1 MIGKVL
7 FTKKNT
13 KGIWGVIKA
22 EDGATHYFDTSCIIK
37 GNRLKTDA
45 IVEFDVIPSRPGKTQ
60 AINVKLVVNEKQYPQ
75 LESDKLEKLLH
86 ILNETF
92 SSKAFVDFPC
102 LPALFRGASIE
113 YREYA
118 GSLNA
123 FIEKYLL
130 QYCVKR
136 EFTIEGKT
144 YPTVLIKINQDQSD
158 KNQDSDVVDSET
170 ICESIE
176 ENNENLP
183 ADLLDVKRMYDEGDF
198 VGILRSEL
206 LRKSTPFTLGYAGI
220 ELVLKS
226 LAVYLDMNPEQFT
239 LNDFHKLL
247 IKSHTTLEI
256 RQFKDDQRIIG
267 LGAQSAY
274 ITVNDSEFSAIFSNV
289 YNGKMNLNNNWNGII
304 ERFWEAKNTL
314 AIYLTA
320 LWIIIT
326 RKEKRIDVYV
336 DEAFKDG
343 KLDSLP
349 LILEVY
355 SDFILSG
362 DEGVSLRLQKK
373 IIGHC
378 FDCNDIHSLV
388 ESYRYFD
395 KTIIPELSEVIEYVK
410 DGRSVSSELLISW
423 FHSNIG
429 EMIAEKIT
437 NYYWYNNSRNG
448 IDSTLIRT
456 LSTILWE
463 YPVKYYTAIV
473 YNQSCPLFGVEQKKQ
488 LLVDNFELICKEVQE
503 YRKAF
508 VLASF
513 VYYTY
518 IKQLEMNTYDYIWN
532 DVREQMKN
540 QVLNQ
545 LSDDILSSR
554 IISIFKFDVETMQG
568 LEMFYCEKYVSKQIS
583 TISNENSLDD
593 YIDTCE
599 NNNLS
604 FITQW
609 IIKHESDILFED
621 KEIQFRSLLSSKRY
635 LDALLFAKNES
646 SISNR
651 KKNEFIKE
659 AINKYFEEYLLN
671 ESALKTFEKI
681 VPSNIAVQLLLQNLT
696 FTDSSSIMSLI
707 IIYAYRDEWIKSLY
721 LFAPFKKIHRDSHM
735 SFISDYI
742 SLLGSKNIKDNQFDS
757 HFDVI
762 KAGLKVYDYNEFD
775 AFIEWARSINI
786 PSGSRNYS
794 PKPKVFDTVFQAIIK
809 GADYKKQWRQL
820 VEIALRTDN
829 KEALDTL
836 RYTIIASY
844 IGRYGLGSFDM
855 IISEL
860 SKKGINS
867 KKYPDFYISIWKG
880 ILSGEYSANF
890 IRITRPLINT
900 APLTFW
906 NVFYDVVACKNHVF
920 KLVGFE
926 FNKFAVPDHQ
936 VQAFYEELLKRY
948 SYTREPVFIKIALC
962 ILSDSPETVVPMFEQ
977 FVPFCGSNHNK
988 TQLLSTIIKLISQNK
1003 YINELKV
1010 LLSADCWR
1018 CDDNEAKLI
1027 KALYALCTNDSCFFF
1042 EDDMDFTDEELQN
1055 IFQDYLMFVKNY
1067 PDIRITSALLERIQ
1081 ACSKSYQYKLIEAII
1096 CLRIEKKRNKSLNKL
1111 VYDTPQM
1118 VSGAFSER
1126 EVKYYLDFM
1135 KTLHQ
1140 KQLKSGSE
1148 DIVYIRNRYYRL
1160 LAAEILL
1167 SSDRT
1172 SYSDDNIIALMQ
1184 RNKHFN
1190 AVFPEYK
1197 EFKNVILELFTLSSI
1212 TESQL
1217 NLFIIGLISNNW
1229 EQFIAELSSFDS
1241 NSLQLI
1247 SRIES
1252 YTNYRD
1258 LNIYL
1263 LRSYIYDADPV
1274 DLSKMPFIEKC
1285 SPKIY
1290 AVINEISSIFQT
1302 DKNEYGQC
1310 KEILIGICH
1319 LEDVNNAKAAYFN
1332 LLDFLQNKKAVL
1344 NRHWSMFMAALQAT
1358 SYIKTIIDI
1367 LAEEVRQNRVSIEL
1381 LSLWQPVFVSFEETS
1396 IYFYLMSVRYAM
1408 SKRSNEA
1415 KESFAMIS
1423 YAEKIPE
1430 AWNGERADLQAYLT
1444 GYTSYFSPSTGK
1456 SIASFSAEKDATD
1469 ISFTQL
1475 GLSRKNEDMVAIEQA
1490 IEAYRGLLQSG
1501 VEDVQ
1506 RYVYYTQLFSYI
1518 KTPDDLYDIYRSIKV
1533 RAQDKGRGR
1542 LTYNELAIEY
1552 GSLIIAYEEQ
1562 LSSDHKLDILIEMF
1576 NIYSFLNEINKEKQS
1591 VISRLV
1597 FAEQA
1602 VLETPGIHFEKWIEK
1617 YDKIR
1622 AIISHSF
1629 ICMESEDVQHL
1640 LSPIIEC
1647 TGIVSSVNSEMKLLA
1662 ALEHWR
1668 NERNDSSS
1676 SSNFE
1681 NAFIRAVD
1689 MKIESLKNGV
1699 NLSIEINNQ
1708 VLEDDTIFYQII
1720 NTSPEYN
1727 VAVLLSN
1734 SKTDAAHL
1742 RVEIGVNG
1750 SPNEIFD
1757 NVQFSSELVLRPNDS
1772 CGQYYK
1778 LPAKVI
1784 EQLNEGDTVTVIISV
1799 VYNNRVICNNCGNQE
1814 LFRYESLERTLLSS
1828 SINNNI
1834 HYGTAIPAFS
1844 RSIIGFGREKEKSL
1858 LRGLLEDNLAI
1869 IYGPSRVGKSSL
1881 LNYLANEYF
1890 DDYCKNSNRT
1900 SIVRIRIADEQY
1912 SKNDYDN
1919 NILCDGEALHFESAT
1934 QIMQYL
1940 FCAPLQVAFSDV
1952 APIKRTGMCKTA
1964 ISTYS
1969 ESMRSEIMDV
1979 LQQKG
1984 SVIEKYHSITRILD
1998 NYNTEIWLLFDE
2010 FQMIVKKWIGDAN
2023 ELAELCSYIHYIQ
2036 NGGNIKIVFC
2046 GSDELVRIFECVHDD
2061 NWSEFKI
2068 KTEETWVFVGQL
2080 SESDF
2085 ASMMNDRSIW
2095 KALPDGMPWNQ
2106 SLDPNEWISPV
2117 LHSLY
2122 CYTGGN
2128 AICGKIFGEELLQKV
2143 KRGEFSHR
2151 SNFYP
2156 ADITKIAYELLN
2168 ADASK
2173 LKSLLIAHT
2182 IKNLENELPYLIF
2195 IASELSKD
2203 INKSDVSLR
2212 RILEF
2217 FSHKDNEEIE
2227 TAIKVLI
2234 ARGIIKTAIKNNRFT
2249 FTTLFYYDFFKVLAP
2264 ESVIQKLNGSESTD
2278 TAPVDSKTWQEQ
2290 VIEILKSQPR
2300 LKRGEIVDIFDELGD
2315 EGLSRGIG
2323 DALGQGQTVNIEK
2336 NNGPVSGSQTI
2347 IQINAQTINTA
2358 FNTLLDASATSKEL
2372 LEAFGSLPTI
2382 NAYISDSQKQLVSE
2396 KRTTLLAD
2404 YEAYDACFSET
2415 GQCIDIEH
2423 LHEIEGRIMET
2434 EGELEEICA
2443 PAEKKMIS
2451 DSMSAVIASDTFMDV
2466 SEKRWVKLL
2475 KITESEVAKLRELP
2489 AEISTLMSFAIV
2501 LHNVFDEIYTGINKQ
2516 SPSVNNAGI
2525 VPDKMDFCP
2534 VAIMYCKIVEYILK
2548 KKHTPLYIRGL
2559 GDKTLKLNGNAVFA
2573 DLGSPDSFNDNHKEL
2588 SIGSYVSHIVY
2599 LPKEKLSL
2607 DAPIVKPDNTDFQF
2621 GLMKFKNSKVNF
2633 EDNIRRLINDSDTE
2647 DEKIGP
2653 WKVHARALKIISEI
2667 RNKSAHE
2674 AAPITKDV
2682 FDWLIEVL
2690 FKKGELLRILDL
2702 SK

>member
-13 KGIWGVIKA
+13 KGIWGVIKS
-22 EDGATHYFDTSCIIK
+22 EDGTTHYFDTSCIIK
-37 GNRLKTDA
+37 GNYLKTDA
-45 IVEFDVIPSRPGKTQ
+45 VVEFDVIPSRPGKTQ
-60 AINVKLVVNEKQYPQ
+60 AINIKLVVNEKQYPQ
-75 LESDKLEKLLH
+75 LESNKLEKLLH

-92 SSKAFVDFPC
+92 SYKAFVDFPC
-102 LPALFRGASIE
+102 LPALFRRASIE

-118 GSLNA
+118 ESLNT

-136 EFTIEGKT
+136 EYTIEGKT
-144 YPTVLIKINQDQSD
+144 YPTVLIKINHDQSD
-158 KNQDSDVVDSET
+158 KKQDSDIVDSET
-170 ICESIE
+170 TCESLE

-274 ITVNDSEFSAIFSNV
+274 ITMNDSEFSAIFSNV
-289 YNGKMNLNNNWNGII
+289 YNGKRNFNNNWNGII
-304 ERFWEAKNTL
+304 ERFWEAKNIL

-326 RKEKRIDVYV
+326 RKENKIDVYV
-336 DEAFKDG
+336 DEAFKDR
-343 KLDSLP
+343 KLDSLS
-349 LILEVY
+349 LILKVY
-355 SDFILSG
+355 SDFILNG

-395 KTIIPELSEVIEYVK
+395 KTIIPVLSEVIEFIK

-429 EMIAEKIT
+429 EMISEKIT

-456 LSTILWE
+456 LSTVLWE
-463 YPVKYYTAIV
+463 YPVQYYTAIV
-473 YNQSCPLFGVEQKKQ
+473 YNQSCPLFDVEQKKQ
-488 LLVDNFELICKEVQE
+488 LLVDNFELICKEVQD
-503 YRKAF
+503 YKKAF

-518 IKQLEMNTYDYIWN
+518 IKPLEMNTYEYIWN

-554 IISIFKFDVETMQG
+554 IISIFKFDVDTMQE
-568 LEMFYCEKYVSKQIS
+568 LELFYCEKHVAKQIS
-583 TISNENSLDD
+583 TINDENSLDD
-593 YIDTCE
+593 YIETCE

-609 IIKHESDILFED
+609 IIKHRCDVSFDD
-621 KEIQFRSLLSSKRY
+621 KEKQFHSLLASKQY
-635 LDALLFAKNES
+635 LDALLFAQKES
-646 SISNR
+646 SMSNS
-651 KKNEFIKE
+651 KKIEFIKE
-659 AINKYFEEYLLN
+659 AINKYFEEHLLD
-671 ESALKTFEKI
+671 ESAFRTFEEV
-681 VPSNIAVQLLLQNLT
+681 VPSNIAVQLLLQHTT
-696 FTDSSSIMSLI
+696 FADSYTIMSLI
-707 IIYAYRDEWIKSLY
+707 IIYAYRNEWIKSLY
-721 LFAPFKKIHRDSHM
+721 LFAPFKKMHRAHM
-735 SFISDYI
+735 RFISDYI
-742 SLLGSKNIKDNQFDS
+742 SLLGSKNIKHNQFDS

-762 KAGLKVYDYNEFD
+762 KAGLKVYDSNEFD

-829 KEALDTL
+829 KEAFDTL
-836 RYTIIASY
+836 RYSIITSY
-844 IGRYGLGSFDM
+844 IGRYGLDSFDT
-855 IISEL
+855 IISDL
-860 SKKGINS
+860 SKRVSIK

-880 ILSGEYSANF
+880 ILSGKYSANF
-890 IRITRPLINT
+890 IRITRPLINS

-906 NVFYDVVACKNHVF
+906 NVFYDVAACKNHVF
-920 KLVGFE
+920 TLVGFE
-926 FNKFAVPDHQ
+926 FSKFVVTDHQ

-962 ILSDSPETVVPMFEQ
+962 LLSDSSETVVPMFEQ
-977 FVPFCGSNHNK
+977 FVSFCGSNHNK
-988 TQLLSTIIKLISQNK
+988 SQLLSTIIRLISQNK
-1003 YINELKV
+1003 YINELKL

-1027 KALYALCTNDSCFFF
+1027 KALYALCTNDTSFFF
-1042 EDDMDFTDEELQN
+1042 GDDMDFTDEESQD
-1055 IFQDYLMFVKNY
+1055 IFQDYLMCVKNY
-1067 PDIRITSALLERIQ
+1067 PEIRITSALLDRIQ

-1096 CLRIEKKRNKSLNKL
+1096 CLRTGKMQEASLHKL

-1118 VSGAFSER
+1118 VSGEFSER

-1135 KTLHQ
+1135 KALHQ

-1167 SSDRT
+1167 SSDRS

-1197 EFKNVILELFTLSSI
+1197 EFKNAMLELFTLSSI

-1217 NLFIIGLISNNW
+1217 SLFIIGLISNNW

-1241 NSLQLI
+1241 NSLRLI

-1263 LRSYIYDADPV
+1263 LKSYIYDGDPV
-1274 DLSKMPFIEKC
+1274 DLSKVPFIEKC
-1285 SPKIY
+1285 SPKISS
-1290 AVINEISSIFQT
+1290 VINDIHSIFQT
-1302 DKNEYGQC
+1302 DKIEYDQC
-1310 KEILIGICH
+1310 KKILIGICH
-1319 LEDVNNAKAAYFN
+1319 LADVNRAKAAYSN
-1332 LLDFLQNKKAVL
+1332 LLVFLQTKKAVL
-1344 NRHWSMFMAALQAT
+1344 NRHWSMFMTALQAT
-1358 SYIKTIIDI
+1358 SYIKTIINI

-1408 SKRSNEA
+1408 SKRTNEA

-1430 AWNGERADLQAYLT
+1430 EWNGERADLQAYLT

-1475 GLSRKNEDMVAIEQA
+1475 VLSRKKEDMVAIEQA
-1490 IEAYRGLLQSG
+1490 IGAYRGLLQSG

-1518 KTPDDLYDIYRSIKV
+1518 KTPDDLYDIYRSIEV

-1562 LSSDHKLDILIEMF
+1562 LSSDNKLDILIEMF

-1617 YDKIR
+1617 IDKIR

-1629 ICMESEDVQHL
+1629 ICMESENVQHL

-1647 TGIVSSVNSEMKLLA
+1647 AGIVSSVNSEMKLLA

-1750 SPNEIFD
+1750 FPNEIFD

-1778 LPAKVI
+1778 LPTKVI

-1858 LRGLLEDNLAI
+1858 LRVLLEDNLAI

-1890 DDYCKNSNRT
+1890 DDYCKNSDRT

-1919 NILCDGEALHFESAT
+1919 NILCDGESLHFESAT

-1964 ISTYS
+1964 ISAYS
-1969 ESMRSEIMDV
+1969 ESMSSEIMDV

-2095 KALPDGMPWNQ
+2095 KSLPDGMPWNQ

-2182 IKNLENELPYLIF
+2182 TKNLENELPYLIF
-2195 IASELSKD
+2195 IASELSND
-2203 INKSDVSLR
+2203 TNKSDVSLR

-2234 ARGIIKTAIKNNRFT
+2234 ARGIIKTATKNNRFA

-2264 ESVIQKLNGSESTD
+2264 ESVIQKLNGSESAD
-2278 TAPVDSKTWQEQ
+2278 TAPIDSKTWQEQ
-2290 VIEILKSQPR
+2290 VIEILKSQPSV
-2300 LKRGEIVDIFDELGD
+2300 KRGDFVNIIDELGD
-2315 EGLSRGIG
+2315 ESLSRGIG
-2323 DALGQGQTVNIEK
+2323 DALGQGQTVNIGK
-2336 NNGPVSGSQTI
+2336 NNGPVSGPQI
-2347 IQINAQTINTA
+2347 IQINVQNIT
-2358 FNTLLDASATSKEL
+2358 NTLNGILTAN
-2372 LEAFGSLPTI
+2372 G
-2382 NAYISDSQKQLVSE
+2382 DSQKILTGLQDLPRLSAY
-2396 KRTTLLAD
+2396 LPAIDAD
-2404 YEAYDACFSET
+2404 
-2415 GQCIDIEH
+2415 GQS
-2423 LHEIEGRIMET
+2423 
-2434 EGELEEICA
+2434 
-2443 PAEKKMIS
+2443 IS
-2451 DSMSAVIASDTFMDV
+2451 DTRLSYAIDSYANDMEESLQTAVDET
-2466 SEKRWVKLL
+2466 K
-2475 KITESEVAKLRELP
+2475 TELP
-2489 AEISTLMSFAIV
+2489 AVWDILKISEEEY
-2501 LHNVFDEIYTGINKQ
+2501 NVFHQKYNIPACFIDSLRLAAQLEEMFMNGSVGGSLSTIDY
-2516 SPSVNNAGI
+2516 SPVS
-2525 VPDKMDFCP
+2525 
-2534 VAIMYCKIVEYILK
+2534 IMYCKLIESMLKEY
-2548 KKHTPLYIRGL
+2548 HTEAYSQALAGIETDLRKNAHQKYTWGAIRNL
-2559 GDKTLKLNGNAVFA
+2559 PQQQKQKLTIGSFAFPINVSRYNTQSDTTSNISDLANGSYGNASDWRTHAAFIA
-2573 DLGSPDSFNDNHKEL
+2573 NIRDIRNPSAHGNMGHQITLAQLQQLTKEL
-2588 SIGSYVSHIVY
+2588 FDDKGF
-2599 LPKEKLSL
+2599 L
-2607 DAPIVKPDNTDFQF
+2607 
-2621 GLMKFKNSKVNF
+2621 
-2633 EDNIRRLINDSDTE
+2633 RLIE
-2647 DEKIGP
+2647 LVK
-2653 WKVHARALKIISEI
+2653 K
-2667 RNKSAHE
+2667 
-2674 AAPITKDV
+2674 PIA
-2682 FDWLIEVL
+2682 
-2690 FKKGELLRILDL
+2690 
-2702 SK
+2702 

>member
-13 KGIWGVIKA
+13 KGIWGVIKS
-22 EDGATHYFDTSCIIK
+22 EDGTTHYFDTSCIIK
-37 GNRLKTDA
+37 GNYLKTDA
-45 IVEFDVIPSRPGKTQ
+45 VVEFDVIPSRPGKTQ

-75 LESDKLEKLLH
+75 LESNKLEKLLH

-118 GSLNA
+118 GSLNT

-136 EFTIEGKT
+136 EYTIEGKT

-158 KNQDSDVVDSET
+158 KKQDSDVVDSET
-170 ICESIE
+170 TCESFE
-176 ENNENLP
+176 ENNGNLP

-274 ITVNDSEFSAIFSNV
+274 ITMNDSEFSAIFSNV
-289 YNGKMNLNNNWNGII
+289 YNGKRNLNNNWNGII

-326 RKEKRIDVYV
+326 RKENKIDVYV
-336 DEAFKDG
+336 DEAFKDR
-343 KLDSLP
+343 KLDSLS
-349 LILEVY
+349 LILKVY
-355 SDFILSG
+355 SDFILNG

-395 KTIIPELSEVIEYVK
+395 KTIIPVLSEVIEYIK

-429 EMIAEKIT
+429 EMISEKIT

-456 LSTILWE
+456 LSTVLWE
-463 YPVKYYTAIV
+463 YPVQYYTAIV
-473 YNQSCPLFGVEQKKQ
+473 YNKSCPLFGVEQKKQ
-488 LLVDNFELICKEVQE
+488 LLVDNFELICKEVQD

-518 IKQLEMNTYDYIWN
+518 IKPLEMNTYEYIWN

-554 IISIFKFDVETMQG
+554 IISIFKFDVDTMQE
-568 LEMFYCEKYVSKQIS
+568 LELFYCEKYVAKQIS
-583 TISNENSLDD
+583 TINDENSLDD
-593 YIDTCE
+593 YIETCE

-609 IIKHESDILFED
+609 IIKHRCDISFDD
-621 KEIQFRSLLSSKRY
+621 KEKQFHSLLASKQY
-635 LDALLFAKNES
+635 LDALLFAQKES
-646 SISNR
+646 SMSNS
-651 KKNEFIKE
+651 KKIEFIKE
-659 AINKYFEEYLLN
+659 AINKYFEEHLLD
-671 ESALKTFEKI
+671 ESAFRTFEEV
-681 VPSNIAVQLLLQNLT
+681 VPSNIAVQLLLQHLA
-696 FTDSSSIMSLI
+696 FADSSTIMSLI
-707 IIYAYRDEWIKSLY
+707 IIYAYRNEWIKSLY
-721 LFAPFKKIHRDSHM
+721 LFAPFKKMHRAHM
-735 SFISDYI
+735 RFISDYI
-742 SLLGSKNIKDNQFDS
+742 SLLGSKNIKHNQFDS

-762 KAGLKVYDYNEFD
+762 KAGLKVYDSNEFD

-829 KEALDTL
+829 KEVLDTL
-836 RYTIIASY
+836 RYTIITSY
-844 IGRYGLGSFDM
+844 IGRYGLDSFDT
-855 IISEL
+855 IISDL
-860 SKKGINS
+860 SKRVSIQ

-880 ILSGEYSANF
+880 VLSGKYSANF
-890 IRITRPLINT
+890 IRITRPLINI

-906 NVFYDVVACKNHVF
+906 NVFYDVAACNNHVF
-920 KLVGFE
+920 TLVGFE
-926 FNKFAVPDHQ
+926 FSKFVVTDHQ

-962 ILSDSPETVVPMFEQ
+962 LLSDSPETVVPMFEQ
-977 FVPFCGSNHNK
+977 FVSFCGSNHNK
-988 TQLLSTIIKLISQNK
+988 SQLLSTIIRLLSQNK
-1003 YINELKV
+1003 YITELKL

-1027 KALYALCTNDSCFFF
+1027 KALYALCNNDSSFFF
-1042 EDDMDFTDEELQN
+1042 EDDMDFTDEESQN
-1055 IFQDYLMFVKNY
+1055 IFQDYLMCVKNY
-1067 PDIRITSALLERIQ
+1067 PEIRITSALLDRIQ
-1081 ACSKSYQYKLIEAII
+1081 SCSKSYQYKLIEAII
-1096 CLRIEKKRNKSLNKL
+1096 CLRTGKMQEASLHKL

-1118 VSGAFSER
+1118 VSGEFSER

-1184 RNKHFN
+1184 RNRHFN

-1197 EFKNVILELFTLSSI
+1197 EFKNAMLELFTLSSI

-1217 NLFIIGLISNNW
+1217 DLFIIGLISNNW

-1241 NSLQLI
+1241 YSLQLI

-1263 LRSYIYDADPV
+1263 LKSYIYDGDPV
-1274 DLSKMPFIEKC
+1274 DLSKVPFIEEC
-1285 SPKIY
+1285 SPKISS
-1290 AVINEISSIFQT
+1290 VINDIHSIFQT
-1302 DKNEYGQC
+1302 DKIEYDQC
-1310 KEILIGICH
+1310 KKILIGICH
-1319 LEDVNNAKAAYFN
+1319 LADVNRAKAAYSN
-1332 LLDFLQNKKAVL
+1332 LLVFLQTKKAVL
-1344 NRHWSMFMAALQAT
+1344 NRHWSMFMTALQAT
-1358 SYIKTIIDI
+1358 SYIKTIINI

-1408 SKRSNEA
+1408 SKRTNEA

-1430 AWNGERADLQAYLT
+1430 EWNGERADLQAYLT

-1475 GLSRKNEDMVAIEQA
+1475 GLSRKKEDVVAIDQA
-1490 IEAYRGLLQSG
+1490 IGAYRGLLQSG

-1506 RYVYYTQLFSYI
+1506 RYVYYTLLFSYI
-1518 KTPDDLYDIYRSIKV
+1518 KTPDDLYDIYRSIEV
-1533 RAQDKGRGR
+1533 RVQDKGRGR

-1617 YDKIR
+1617 IDKIR

-1629 ICMESEDVQHL
+1629 ICMDSEDVQHL

-1647 TGIVSSVNSEMKLLA
+1647 AGIVSSVNSEMKLLA

-1750 SPNEIFD
+1750 FPNEIFD

-1890 DDYCKNSNRT
+1890 DDYCKNSDRT

-1919 NILCDGEALHFESAT
+1919 NILCDGESLHFESAT

-1964 ISTYS
+1964 ISAYS

-2182 IKNLENELPYLIF
+2182 TKNLENELPYLIF

-2203 INKSDVSLR
+2203 TNKSDVSLR

-2234 ARGIIKTAIKNNRFT
+2234 ARGIIKTATKNNRFA

-2290 VIEILKSQPR
+2290 VIEILKSQPSV
-2300 LKRGEIVDIFDELGD
+2300 KRGDFVNIIDALGD

-2323 DALGQGQTVNIEK
+2323 DALGQGQTVNIGK
-2336 NNGPVSGSQTI
+2336 NNGTVSGSQI
-2347 IQINAQTINTA
+2347 IQINVQNIT
-2358 FNTLLDASATSKEL
+2358 NTLNGILTAN
-2372 LEAFGSLPTI
+2372 G
-2382 NAYISDSQKQLVSE
+2382 DSQKILTGLQDLPRLSAY
-2396 KRTTLLAD
+2396 LPAIDAD
-2404 YEAYDACFSET
+2404 
-2415 GQCIDIEH
+2415 GQS
-2423 LHEIEGRIMET
+2423 
-2434 EGELEEICA
+2434 
-2443 PAEKKMIS
+2443 IS
-2451 DSMSAVIASDTFMDV
+2451 DTRLSYAIDGYTNDMEESLQKAVDETQ
-2466 SEKRWVKLL
+2466 
-2475 KITESEVAKLRELP
+2475 TELP
-2489 AEISTLMSFAIV
+2489 AVWNILKISEEEY
-2501 LHNVFDEIYTGINKQ
+2501 NVFHQKYNIPACFIDSLQLAAQLEEMFMNGSVGGNLSTIDY
-2516 SPSVNNAGI
+2516 SPVS
-2525 VPDKMDFCP
+2525 
-2534 VAIMYCKIVEYILK
+2534 IMYCKLIESMLKEY
-2548 KKHTPLYIRGL
+2548 HTDTYSQALAGIETDLRKNAHQKYTWGAIRNL
-2559 GDKTLKLNGNAVFA
+2559 PQQQKQKLTIGSFAFPINVSRYNTQSDTTSNISDLANGSYGNASDWRSHAAFIA
-2573 DLGSPDSFNDNHKEL
+2573 NIRDIRNPSAHGNMGHQITLAQLQQLTKEL
-2588 SIGSYVSHIVY
+2588 FDDKG
-2599 LPKEKLSL
+2599 
-2607 DAPIVKPDNTDFQF
+2607 FQ
-2621 GLMKFKNSKVNF
+2621 
-2633 EDNIRRLINDSDTE
+2633 RLIELVKD
-2647 DEKIGP
+2647 
-2653 WKVHARALKIISEI
+2653 
-2667 RNKSAHE
+2667 
-2674 AAPITKDV
+2674 PIA
-2682 FDWLIEVL
+2682 
-2690 FKKGELLRILDL
+2690 
-2702 SK
+2702 